1 MESKLPNIYCV
12 KCRKH
17 TPNNGDIKI
26 IITENGR
33 RRAKAKCLVCGIE
46 KSSFITTKNV

>member
-1 MESKLPNIYCV
+1 MESIYCV

-26 IITENGR
+26 IITKNGR
-33 RRAKAKCLVCGIE
+33 RRAKTKCLVCGIE
-46 KSSFITTKNV
+46 KSIFISSDD